1 MGVSPEAG
9 TSGAGKT
16 GAAITAVIFDL
27 DGTLVDSYGAIT
39 ACFNHARV
47 SLGFPPLAAAVVRPM
62 VGHGLEALMERA
74 VGMEQMAEGVR
85 LFRARY
91 DAICEARTRVLP
103 GVAATVAELHRR
115 GFRLGVATNKPVRFA
130 QRLLQAL
137 DLMPPIAAV
146 HGPDGDTPAKPHPA
160 MLHGV
165 LADLD
170 VERHASDY
178 VGDMGVDV
186 ETARH
191 AGLHVWLVPTG
202 SASRAEVDAAG
213 ADRVLDCFEALL
225 LLLPAPG

>member
-1 MGVSPEAG
+1 MNIAG
-9 TSGAGKT
+9 KSGASV
-16 GAAITAVIFDL
+16 TAVIFDL
-27 DGTLVDSYGAIT
+27 DGTLIDSYGAIT

-47 SLGFPPLAAAVVRPM
+47 SLGLPALAEEEVRPM
-62 VGHGLEALMERA
+62 VGHGLEALMEQA
-74 VGMEQMAEGVR
+74 VGAEQMAEGVR
-85 LFRARY
+85 LFRVRY
-91 DAICEARTRVLP
+91 DTICEARTQVLP

-130 QRLLQAL
+130 ERLLRAL

-146 HGPDGDTPAKPHPA
+146 HGPGGSTPAKPHPA
-160 MLHGV
+160 MLQSV

-170 VERHASDY
+170 VGRHACVY

-191 AGLHVWLVPTG
+191 AGLRVWLVPTG

-213 ADRVLDCFEALL
+213 ADRVLDRFEALL
-225 LLLPAPG
+225 PLLPSPG